1 MEISPLLYP
10 TVFVLLAWWFS
21 TGAILYLDQLPAKT
35 YTISMSGATALAI
48 GALMMLAVSSHSATA
63 ANAYIGFSAALII
76 WGWQEMAFLMGFIT
90 GSRKSPCP
98 PDATEMQKF
107 LYATE
112 TILYHELALV
122 ISVLVLFAATWAQ
135 PNQIGAYT
143 FFILWVMR
151 LSAKL
156 NLFFGVRNRY
166 ESFLPAHMIYLKTY
180 FGQRSINLLFPVV
193 VTASS
198 VIAFVLWQDALAPG
212 ASGFEHAGYS
222 LLATLL
228 TLAVLE
234 HWFLI
239 IPLPVEKMWK
249 WAMRAGGATNAS
261 H

>member
-1 MEISPLLYP
+1 MIDTSPLLYP

-21 TGAILYLDQLPAKT
+21 TGAILYLDQLPSRT
-35 YTISMSGATALAI
+35 YLVSIASATGLAI
-48 GALMMLAVSSHSATA
+48 GALMILALTSHSTTVTS
-63 ANAYIGFSAALII
+63 AYVGFSAALVI
-76 WGWQEMAFLMGFIT
+76 WGWQEMAFLMGFVT

-98 PDATEMQKF
+98 AQATEMQKF

-112 TILYHELALV
+112 SIIYHEAALV
-122 ISVLVLFAATWAQ
+122 ICMLALLAASWHQ
-135 PNQIGAYT
+135 PNQVGAHT

-156 NLFFGVRNRY
+156 NLFFGVRNKY
-166 ESFLPAHMIYLKTY
+166 ESFLPKHLSYLKTY
-180 FGQRSINLLFPVV
+180 FGQRSINFLFPVV

-198 VIAFVLWQDALAPG
+198 VVAFLLWQTALAPT
-212 ASGFEHAGYS
+212 ATPFEHARYS

-239 IPLPVEKMWK
+239 IPLPVERMWN
-249 WAMRAGGATNAS
+249 WAMRSRGAN
-261 H
+261 